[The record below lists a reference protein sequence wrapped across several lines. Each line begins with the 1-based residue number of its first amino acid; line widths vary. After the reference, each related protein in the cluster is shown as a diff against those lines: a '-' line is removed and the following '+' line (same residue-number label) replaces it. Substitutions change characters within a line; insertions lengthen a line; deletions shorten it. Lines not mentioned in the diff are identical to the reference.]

1 MIFFVGNDGT
11 VTNSVPSPVYQGSA
25 GANDIYLI
33 APFAVNLQ
41 VTVAFKLPNGVWTER
56 YLMTQ
61 IAEIKGAINEKTGKP
76 YIGWRFSLPN
86 EITQYYGT
94 VTVQF
99 FFYTGNSGIITAT
112 SAASFTVGRGVPE
125 VLPDKPTDDIYNQ
138 IIDNLSVLSGQIEN
152 GAFAARAIYAWN
164 STYKYGANEIT
175 FYPEK
180 GKFGAFIKS
189 LIDNNLQPPYSEDG
203 TLNNNW
209 EEVVSFDHIADG
221 YFTELKNL
229 VATAASSEANAQ
241 ASAEAAAGSTEEAT
255 RQAENA
261 ASSATAAMNAQTV
274 ATEQATAAANS
285 AAQASVS
292 EQNAANSATGAE
304 SAKQAAQASATEA
317 HGWADVAKQW
327 ADYGIKI
334 NTEYT
339 SLEELPDPGDSRFIY
354 LIPNGGTGENSYD
367 EYIWADSKSAYEKI
381 GTTEID
387 LTAYATKNEVNAG
400 LQGKLDKTDGV
411 AENLSVKNNLT
422 ALTIDTEHINGRA
435 GEPLIEQHPRMYAI
449 AFGNMNNEMR
459 LYGKAERPVYTANK
473 VDADGELTTAEE
485 EVAFVSDVDQK
496 VNKSGDTMT
505 GGLTVPALNVDSGNG
520 DGLYIELGRKGTTG
534 LEFHCQQNSA
544 VYRDFDAT
552 IRARDAN
559 STASNGSGVLNYVAR
574 EHSFEGSIVAP
585 GTHNF
590 IERGNEFNFANG
602 YSGNEIWL
610 NYRNASI
617 GQYVFGNGAGGAAN
631 VIAGEVYDNDARVY
645 SPNNKQP
652 IITQSYLGG
661 NPTTQKNCHGYLVF
675 DSGDNGTGEIMI
687 CFGMFTSTTAE
698 ISFAKPFYGTPFVMT
713 SPNHSTDM
721 QTQRVAVKTT
731 TNTGFTTES
740 SGSYSGRYIAIGY
753 R

>member
-1 MIFFVGNDGT
+1 MNEIKIYLKPSGSTAELYKDFSLYQESYRNVQISIYVPTTILYKSADNRFYNAVQTGAIMTAPNGAKVVTKSFNANYVKTVMHNSIEYAMYTQIMPKEFMLYAGTQIIVCNIINIDNANETAPKLISVVTSQRVPIVVSESAYLLNDETLDPTETEVMDGLINDLQQRLNDGT
-11 VTNSVPSPVYQGSA
+11 
-25 GANDIYLI
+25 
-33 APFAVNLQ
+33 
-41 VTVAFKLPNGVWTER
+41 
-56 YLMTQ
+56 
-61 IAEIKGAINEKTGKP
+61 
-76 YIGWRFSLPN
+76 
-86 EITQYYGT
+86 
-94 VTVQF
+94 
-99 FFYTGNSGIITAT
+99 
-112 SAASFTVGRGVPE
+112 
-125 VLPDKPTDDIYNQ
+125 
-138 IIDNLSVLSGQIEN
+138 
-152 GAFAARAIYAWN
+152 FAARAIYPY
-164 STYKYGANEIT
+164 SSDYIYGANELV
-175 FYPEK
+175 FYPDK
-180 GKFGAFIKS
+180 GEYGVFLKS
-189 LIDNNLQPPYSEDG
+189 LVTDNNKPPYTGEG
-203 TLNNNW
+203 LNCNYW
-209 EEVVSFDHIADG
+209 EEIADFNILNEL
-221 YFTELKNL
+221 YRIKTEVEQMFL
-229 VATAASSEANAQ
+229 S
-241 ASAEAAAGSTEEAT
+241 
-255 RQAENA
+255 
-261 ASSATAAMNAQTV
+261 

-304 SAKQAAQASATEA
+304 SAKQAAQASAAEA
-317 HGWADVAKQW
+317 HNWADIAKQW

-387 LTAYATKNEVNAG
+387 LTAYATKNEVNEG

-435 GEPLIEQHPRMYAI
+435 GEPLIEQRPRMYAI

-520 DGLYIELGRKGTTG
+520 DGLYIELGRRGNTG
-534 LEFHCQQNSA
+534 LEFHCQQNA
-544 VYRDFDAT
+544 DVYRDFDAT
-552 IRARDAN
+552 IQARDAN

-661 NPTTQKNCHGYLVF
+661 NPTTQKNCYGYLVF
-675 DSGDNGTGEIMI
+675 DSGNNGTGEIMI

>member
-1 MIFFVGNDGT
+1 MTERHFIISLTEDLTVSKTRGKLTRNSNGTQWLDVELDGWKLPEGAALYIELSHLDGDSGLTSIVGPINAILNPETGRYVTLAPPEIITVAGKWNYSIELRYDIIDTSGEDTRKSEICVADGEGVLYKTT
-11 VTNSVPSPVYQGSA
+11 VIKGLDKSTGLSTEITVKTDKDGDVISTSTVVGAVEEKVLTYNSLTSAVYQLEVIDTVISP
-25 GANDIYLI
+25 GA
-33 APFAVNLQ
+33 
-41 VTVAFKLPNGVWTER
+41 
-56 YLMTQ
+56 
-61 IAEIKGAINEKTGKP
+61 
-76 YIGWRFSLPN
+76 
-86 EITQYYGT
+86 
-94 VTVQF
+94 
-99 FFYTGNSGIITAT
+99 GNS
-112 SAASFTVGRGVPE
+112 FTRE
-125 VLPDKPTDDIYNQ
+125 
-138 IIDNLSVLSGQIEN
+138 
-152 GAFAARAIYAWN
+152 A
-164 STYKYGANEIT
+164 
-175 FYPEK
+175 
-180 GKFGAFIKS
+180 
-189 LIDNNLQPPYSEDG
+189 
-203 TLNNNW
+203 
-209 EEVVSFDHIADG
+209 
-221 YFTELKNL
+221 ELL
-229 VATAASSEANAQ
+229 TAAETLTAAIL
-241 ASAEAAAGSTEEAT
+241 AGHSAEEAL
-255 RQAENA
+255 A
-261 ASSATAAMNAQTV
+261 AAMNAQTV
-274 ATEQATAAANS
+274 ATEQANAAANS

-317 HGWADVAKQW
+317 HGWADIAKQW

-367 EYIWADSKSAYEKI
+367 EYIWAVSKSAYEKI

-400 LQGKLDKTDGV
+400 MQGKLDKTDGV
-411 AENLSVKNNLT
+411 AENLSVKNNLM

-435 GEPLIEQHPRMYAI
+435 GEPLIEQRPRMYAI

-496 VNKSGDTMT
+496 VNKSGDIMT

-520 DGLYIELGRKGTTG
+520 DGLYIELGRRGNTG
-534 LEFHCQQNSA
+534 LEFHCQQNA
-544 VYRDFDAT
+544 DVYCDFDAT
-552 IRARDAN
+552 IQARDAN

-675 DSGDNGTGEIMI
+675 DSGNNGTGEIMI